1 MLCLVLSMLRQ
12 EGNEP
17 HKVFSKCYELLVGW
31 MHPTYQ
37 EGDPELRNP
46 PPSSHPRLELLAA
59 GNILLRVWWV
69 VFV

>member
-1 MLCLVLSMLRQ
+1 
-12 EGNEP
+12 
-17 HKVFSKCYELLVGW
+17 